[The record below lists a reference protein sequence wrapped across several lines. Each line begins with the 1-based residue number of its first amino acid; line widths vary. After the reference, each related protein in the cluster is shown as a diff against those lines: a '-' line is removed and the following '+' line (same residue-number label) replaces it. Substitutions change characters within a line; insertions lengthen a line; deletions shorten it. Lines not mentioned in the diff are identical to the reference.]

1 MAYYYI
7 APVRGIAVLSI
18 RTAAI
23 SVGVQ
28 ALTDTVYGL
37 ALVVH
42 MMTVPDAGLVDIS
55 IIVFSCRLQLL
66 LLSMLMMMIMPRR
79 LFS

>member
-1 MAYYYI
+1 MRAAAGYLI
-7 APVRGIAVLSI
+7 APVRGVAVLSI

-55 IIVFSCRLQLL
+55 ELFLAAACSCYCYQC
-66 LLSMLMMMIMPRR
+66 
-79 LFS
+79 